1 MVESPDSFYPA
12 DDKKGATIM
21 RYTENNLI
29 GGVACDNGMY
39 QTVVI
44 GFPFE
49 TITDQSQRNHL
60 MKATLDFFKNH
71 ESGVVKVKSNKQSKK
86 KKK

>member
-49 TITDQSQRNHL
+49 TIVDQSQRNHL
-60 MKATLDFFKNH
+60 MKSTLDFFTNH
-71 ESGVVKVKSNKQSKK
+71 KSGIDSDKSKKKSKK